1 MEWQGVYKRH
11 LTNEEKSRL
20 TSVVDNAYEY
30 RLGKETMSQWLDE
43 KDEKFLDHLFRDIL
57 YDYCSFKNIIFID
70 EKDDVALQPE
80 KNWSISFVGV
90 SPIKLDDLINDNQI
104 LYTECDREILA
115 YHIVNKTSEIWN
127 KIEEEE

>member
-1 MEWQGVYKRH
+1 MEWQGVYKRY
-11 LTNEEKSRL
+11 LTDEEKSRL
-20 TSVVDNAYEY
+20 ISVIDNAYEY

-43 KDEKFLDHLFRDIL
+43 EDEKFLDHLFRDIL
-57 YDYCSFKNIIFID
+57 YDYHSFKNIIFID

-115 YHIVNKTSEIWN
+115 YHIINKTSEIWN

>member
-11 LTNEEKSRL
+11 LTDEEKSRL

-43 KDEKFLDHLFRDIL
+43 EDEKFLDHLFRDIL
-57 YDYCSFKNIIFID
+57 YDYHSFKNIIFID

-115 YHIVNKTSEIWN
+115 YHIINKTSEIWN